1 MSILLHHFAEMSC
14 ANFASCTSLLFVVF
28 NLTSQQF
35 ARNAAISKALLA
47 YWTSLQFVYFKLLV
61 LFFLVLFFCS
71 IFRFLALP
79 FFFWRGAYCSLRKIY
94 WVGAG
99 QHPAEQEGAKSILQR
114 RNLAACKSWYEVGK
128 RDSQW
133 THQLPFFDLRSNE
146 ISLSPAFLYW
156 FRLGWQ
162 IAGAQ
167 SLPPRSLVFTT
178 FPQGCGG

>member
-14 ANFASCTSLLFVVF
+14 ANFASCTSLQFVVF

-61 LFFLVLFFCS
+61 LFFFWFWLFVLFLGFWLC
-71 IFRFLALP
+71 P
-79 FFFWRGAYCSLRKIY
+79 FFWRGAYCSLRKIY

-114 RNLAACKSWYEVGK
+114 RNLAACKGAIL
-128 RDSQW
+128 
-133 THQLPFFDLRSNE
+133 LPASHGTKLRKE
-146 ISLSPAFLYW
+146 IPSEHISCLFWPA
-156 FRLGWQ
+156 Q
-162 IAGAQ
+162 
-167 SLPPRSLVFTT
+167 
-178 FPQGCGG
+178 

>member
-14 ANFASCTSLLFVVF
+14 ANFASCTSLQFVVF

-114 RNLAACKSWYEVGK
+114 RNLAACKGAILLPASHGTKLGK
-128 RDSQW
+128 
-133 THQLPFFDLRSNE
+133 E
-146 ISLSPAFLYW
+146 IPSEHISCLFLTCAVMKY
-156 FRLGWQ
+156 L
-162 IAGAQ
+162 
-167 SLPPRSLVFTT
+167 LVQHFYTD
-178 FPQGCGG
+178 FCSDGR